1 VDRRNVLKLGAVAG
15 FGGLGSAGCATV
27 GDGSLGTAAP
37 PIMPDLD
44 AFLARLDRGMAAIAT
59 GNPLRDLLPK
69 SQAPAPGAAP
79 RPEDLLIKKSLR
91 SLLMAGSFRDLNE
104 AERAHPAMQARIWG
118 SMQEMDEAVF
128 GMTHVLEGF
137 SPSERAR
144 IRETIQSDPDI
155 GMRIAEALDTDAAT
169 ADVSLQRRTH
179 LRAIASQL
187 TWRLKNQPIET
198 AIDEYVGK
206 VKKVSSRNGYS
217 EELQRKLA
225 AQAAT
230 SLFIAQTQPGAPPAQ
245 PGAPAPIG
253 PGGAPPPA
261 ANAAQPAYPQGYAP
275 PPPGYPGYG
284 QSPGYPPGY
293 GPPPPGYTYAPGG
306 QPPYYSVEPPAPRE
320 ARGGAAITVGAILLG
335 LGVLVGAIGF
345 ATLSGAG
352 VIAITVGA
360 LLLLGG
366 LITLIVGLVLRS
378 TST

>member
-1 VDRRNVLKLGAVAG
+1 VERRDVLKIGAIAG
-15 FGGLGSAGCATV
+15 FGGLGGAGCATV

-37 PIMPDLD
+37 PLMPDLD
-44 AFLARLDRGMAAIAT
+44 GFLARLDRGMTAIAT
-59 GNPLRDLLPK
+59 GNPLKDLLAK
-69 SQAPAPGAAP
+69 SHVPVSGAGGAP
-79 RPEDLLIKKSLR
+79 RPEDLLIKKTLR

-137 SPSERAR
+137 SPSERAK
-144 IRETIQSDPDI
+144 IRETIQSDPEI

-206 VKKVSSRNGYS
+206 VKKVSARNGYS
-217 EELQRKLA
+217 EEMQRKLA
-225 AQAAT
+225 AQVAT
-230 SLFIAQTQPGAPPAQ
+230 TMFIAQPQPDAPPAQ
-245 PGAPAPIG
+245 PGTPAPAS
-253 PGGAPPPA
+253 PGGPATAAP
-261 ANAAQPAYPQGYAP
+261 QLAY
-275 PPPGYPGYG
+275 PPGYGPP
-284 QSPGYPPGY
+284 PGYPPGY
-293 GPPPPGYTYAPGG
+293 GPPPPGYVYQPGAQPYYVV
-306 QPPYYSVEPPAPRE
+306 QPPAVQEP
-320 ARGGAAITVGAILLG
+320 RGGAAITVGAILLG
-335 LGVLVGAIGF
+335 LGVVVGIIGF
-345 ATLSGAG
+345 ATSNSAG
-352 VIAITVGA
+352 GVVAITVGA

-366 LITLIVGLVLRS
+366 LITLIVGLVLRA

>member
-1 VDRRNVLKLGAVAG
+1 MDRRNVLKLGAVAG

-27 GDGSLGTAAP
+27 GDGERGTAAP

-59 GNPLRDLLPK
+59 GNPLKDLLPK
-69 SQAPAPGAAP
+69 SQIPAPGAAP

-91 SLLMAGSFRDLNE
+91 SLLMAGSFRDLSE

-137 SPSERAR
+137 TPSERAK
-144 IRETIQSDPDI
+144 IRETIQADPDI

-206 VKKVSSRNGYS
+206 VKKVSARNGYS
-217 EELQRKLA
+217 EEAQRKLA

-230 SLFIAQTQPGAPPAQ
+230 SVFIAQAQPGATPAQ
-245 PGAPAPIG
+245 PGTPAPIG
-253 PGGAPPPA
+253 PGGAPPAPGA
-261 ANAAQPAYPQGYAP
+261 AADPAQPAYPQGYGP
-275 PPPGYPGYG
+275 PPPGYG
-284 QSPGYPPGY
+284 QAPGYPPGY
-293 GPPPPGYTYAPGG
+293 VPPPGYTYAPGG
-306 QPPYYSVEPPAPRE
+306 QPYYTVQPPAQRE
-320 ARGGAAITVGAILLG
+320 PRGGAAITVGAILLG
-335 LGVLVGAIGF
+335 LGIIVGAVGF
-345 ATLSGAG
+345 ATLDGAG

-366 LITLIVGLVLRS
+366 LITLIVGLVLRA

>member
-59 GNPLRDLLPK
+59 GNPLKDLLPK

-91 SLLMAGSFRDLNE
+91 SLLMAGSFRDLSE

-137 SPSERAR
+137 TPSERAK

-230 SLFIAQTQPGAPPAQ
+230 SVFIAQAQPGAQPAQ

-253 PGGAPPPA
+253 PGGPGPLPAGAAEAP
-261 ANAAQPAYPQGYAP
+261 QPAYPQGYG
-275 PPPGYPGYG
+275 PPPGYG
-284 QSPGYPPGY
+284 QPSGFPPGY
-293 GPPPPGYTYAPGG
+293 GPPPGYVYAPGTQAPYYAV
-306 QPPYYSVEPPAPRE
+306 QPPAAREP
-320 ARGGAAITVGAILLG
+320 RGGAAITVGAILLG
-335 LGVLVGAIGF
+335 LGVIVGAIGF
-345 ATLSGAG
+345 ATLDGAG

-366 LITLIVGLVLRS
+366 LITLIVGLVLRANS
-378 TST
+378 T

>member
-15 FGGLGSAGCATV
+15 FGGLGGAGCATV
-27 GDGSLGTAAP
+27 GDGSLGAAAP

-59 GNPLRDLLPK
+59 GNPLKDLLPK
-69 SQAPAPGAAP
+69 SHAAAPDAAP

-91 SLLMAGSFRDLNE
+91 SLLMAGSFRDLSE
-104 AERAHPAMQARIWG
+104 ADRAHPAMQARVQG
-118 SMQEMDEAVF
+118 SMHEMDEAVF

-137 SPSERAR
+137 TPSERAR
-144 IRETIQSDPDI
+144 IRESIQADPDI

-206 VKKVSSRNGYS
+206 VKKLSARNGYS

-225 AQAAT
+225 AQAVT
-230 SLFIAQTQPGAPPAQ
+230 SLFIAQAPPGAAPAQ

-253 PGGAPPPA
+253 PGGAPAAGPGPLQAAPA
-261 ANAAQPAYPQGYAP
+261 GDGPYVN
-275 PPPGYPGYG
+275 
-284 QSPGYPPGY
+284 
-293 GPPPPGYTYAPGG
+293 GPPPAFVYAPGDQPNYAL
-306 QPPYYSVEPPAPRE
+306 QPPVAQAPK
-320 ARGGAAITVGAILLG
+320 GGTAITVGAVLLG
-335 LGVLVGAIGF
+335 LGVVVGIIGVVV
-345 ATLSGAG
+345 LSGG
-352 VIAITVGA
+352 GGIGGGIAAAFVFTQGA
-360 LLLLGG
+360 LLLLAG

-378 TST
+378 RST